1 MLSGNNHY
9 KTPPGLDDV
18 TSVFLAPTIA
28 LSNSHQRVHDMSRF
42 LQATI
47 LTALVASAVM
57 PAFGS
62 VLVKKD
68 LEARQDRDNTVL
80 VADGNAFW

>member
-1 MLSGNNHY
+1 M
-9 KTPPGLDDV
+9 T
-18 TSVFLAPTIA
+18 
-28 LSNSHQRVHDMSRF
+28 RF

-62 VLVKKD
+62 VLVKKH